1 MSLFSTALGEAVRAQ
16 TVFAAGALVGARVFS
31 RVLSGTQASD
41 GRRRYPLLVV
51 LFVGHL
57 ACVITATF
65 ALPLGTSNL
74 AIARIGALLLA
85 SFLYVGAF
93 GLFLFDGLLP
103 RLGVRAPAILRDLT
117 VALGGAIAAIV
128 TAKFAGVDVSGLF
141 ATSAVLTA
149 VIGFAMQDTIG
160 NLVSGLALQL
170 DNSLRVGDWV
180 QIGDR
185 QGWITEISWRYTAF
199 ETRDWETVLIPNSQ
213 LTKAQ
218 VTILGRRAGKTQQ
231 VRRGV
236 RFQVDFRW
244 SPSFVIQ
251 TVQTALRATP
261 MRLVSRDPAPCVECD
276 ELRDG
281 VATYVVFYWLTDLT
295 DVVDTDLRERI
306 FTALDR
312 AGVSLAVPQQ
322 AVAATLEDEWT
333 TARRKTEDRA
343 SRLSVISKTE
353 LFQPLDDGERI
364 TLADRLVIARFAPG
378 EVLTRQ
384 GEATVSLFVVVS
396 GTLSVRVMEG
406 GLEREVA
413 QLGAGDFF
421 GEMSLLTGKPR
432 TATVVARSEAITYR
446 LDREA
451 AEELLKRRP
460 QLAESL
466 ATILAQRRTGLKA
479 ARDGL
484 DAEARA
490 KQLDA
495 TTGDLLGRIR
505 AAFRLTQSRPLE
517 IDS

>member
-1 MSLFSTALGEAVRAQ
+1 MLSNVLSEAIRAQ
-16 TVFAAGALVGARVFS
+16 TAFAAGALVGARLFS
-31 RVLSGTQASD
+31 VRRPTD
-41 GRRRYPLLVV
+41 GRRRYPLLIA

-57 ACVITATF
+57 VCVITAVF
-65 ALPLGTSNL
+65 AQSMGTSNL
-74 AIARIGALLLA
+74 ATARIGALLFA
-85 SFLYVGAF
+85 AFLYAGAF
-93 GLFLFDGLLP
+93 GLFLFDALLP
-103 RLGVRAPAILRDLT
+103 RLGVRTPAILRDLT
-117 VALGGAIAAIV
+117 VATFGVLAAVV
-128 TAKFAGVDVSGLF
+128 TAKVAGLDVSGLF

-218 VTILGRRAGKTQQ
+218 VTILGRRAGKPQQ
-231 VRRGV
+231 VRRAV
-236 RFQVDFRW
+236 YFQVDFRT

-251 TVQTALRATP
+251 TVQNALRSTP
-261 MRLVSRDPAPCVECD
+261 MRLVSRDPAPVVECD

-281 VATYVVFYWLTDLT
+281 VARYVVFYWLTDLT

-306 FTALDR
+306 YTALDR
-312 AGVSLAVPQQ
+312 VGVSLATPQQ
-322 AVAATLEDEWT
+322 TVTATIDDDAT
-333 TARRKTEDRA
+333 RTRRSSEERV

-353 LFQPLDDGERI
+353 LFRPLDDGERV
-364 TLADRLVIARFAPG
+364 TLADRLVVSRFAPG

-396 GTLSVRVMEG
+396 GSLSVRVMEG

-413 QLGAGDFF
+413 QLGPGDFF

-432 TATVVARSEAITYR
+432 TATVIARTEALTYR

-466 ATILAQRRTGLKA
+466 ATILAERRTGLRA
-479 ARDGL
+479 AREGI

-490 KQLDA
+490 KQLEA
-495 TTGDLLGRIR
+495 TAGDLLGRIR
-505 AAFRLTQSRPLE
+505 AAFRLTQSRPLPTADLTE
-517 IDS
+517 